1 MVASARTE
9 PRGSM
14 AMELTIGDPTLMAR
28 LERGMDASEERLRA
42 LAAEARDPYVAEV
55 AGHLFGRGG
64 KRLRPL
70 LALVGAEFGERRPE
84 RRPAAADP
92 SAAGASTTGTA
103 ATDPSATDPSAT
115 DAPAAV
121 DTTVDAA
128 ALAELVHVAS
138 LFHDDVMDQGLT
150 RRGVPSV
157 NARWGN
163 TTAVLAG
170 NWLLSKAAQ
179 LAAELGPETI
189 RLQSKV
195 TNRLIM
201 GQIRELV
208 GPSDDDDPLSH
219 YFTVVAG
226 KTAALIAMA
235 LQLGAVR
242 TGAPDRIVQ
251 ALAEYGEHLGIAFQI
266 SDDILDVT
274 STSEVSGKEQGKDLA
289 IGVAS
294 LPVLL
299 ALADERP
306 EAGELRTLLTAATA
320 TAAEGTG
327 LPKAVALLHRC
338 GALAEARTVLHARLL
353 RARTALNGLP
363 DGPATQVLHALCDFV
378 ARRDH

>member
-1 MVASARTE
+1 
-9 PRGSM
+9 M

-92 SAAGASTTGTA
+92 SAAGASATGTA
-103 ATDPSATDPSAT
+103 ATDLSATDP
-115 DAPAAV
+115 PAAV
-121 DTTVDAA
+121 DATVDAA

-242 TGAPDRIVQ
+242 TGAPDRVVQ

-306 EAGELRTLLTAATA
+306 EAGELRALLTAA

>member
-70 LALVGAEFGERRPE
+70 LALVGAEFGERCPERRPE

-92 SAAGASTTGTA
+92 SAAGASATGTA
-103 ATDPSATDPSAT
+103 ATDPSATDLS
-115 DAPAAV
+115 AAV
-121 DTTVDAA
+121 DAAVDAA

-242 TGAPDRIVQ
+242 TGAPDRVVQ

>member
-92 SAAGASTTGTA
+92 SAAGASATGTA
-103 ATDPSATDPSAT
+103 ATDPSAT

-121 DTTVDAA
+121 DATVDAA

-242 TGAPDRIVQ
+242 TGAPDRVVQ

-320 TAAEGTG
+320 AAEGTG

>member
-92 SAAGASTTGTA
+92 SAAGASATGTA
-103 ATDPSATDPSAT
+103 ATDPSATD
-115 DAPAAV
+115 APAA
-121 DTTVDAA
+121 VDAA

-306 EAGELRTLLTAATA
+306 EAGELRALLTAATA
-320 TAAEGTG
+320 ATAPATESTG

>member
-1 MVASARTE
+1 
-9 PRGSM
+9 M

-92 SAAGASTTGTA
+92 SAAGASATGTA
-103 ATDPSATDPSAT
+103 AADPSAT

-121 DTTVDAA
+121 DATVDAA

-242 TGAPDRIVQ
+242 TGAPDRVVQ

-306 EAGELRTLLTAATA
+306 EAGELRALLTAAT